1 MCSAKHYTCPQK
13 AVQNYNYISD
23 WTSITIIFSPSQ
35 AIYLNNKYK
44 KRPYP
49 CRKTSVKAY
58 IAT

>member
-35 AIYLNNKYK
+35 AFYLSNKYK
-44 KRPYP
+44 KRPYTR
-49 CRKTSVKAY
+49 RKTSVKANS
-58 IAT
+58 AA